1 VGGDDPPREILSK
14 EITTMWLL
22 PISVIAFTIALAIP
36 MSRYLAWIMDGKYTP
51 PRILAWFETRL
62 NSGPQTW
69 KQYAASMI
77 IFHFVLYVAGFAIL
91 AVQPLAPLN
100 PLGRGSLAPT
110 TLFHS
115 VCSFMMNTDLQ
126 HYSGDQHFSLF
137 SQHFFTFINF
147 FASASI
153 GFCCLVVIIRA
164 LRGDEKVGNFFVDMW
179 RAIAYMFLPVAF
191 LFGILCVQQGAPMTF
206 SYAQDVQTL
215 EQGAMGADEKGQPKP
230 QTLVKGPLAAFIPMK
245 QLGTNGGGFYGMNS
259 CHPYENP
266 TGLINWFQTVAMM
279 LFPFSLVLMYGRML
293 KRMKHAWTIF
303 AVMQSLMIATVLW
316 TICFDTLKPN
326 PGITAQPAGEPIVVP
341 DKSSPGGK
349 KSVPWPAVAGLPVE
363 QHLGNLE
370 GKEMR
375 FGTSAG
381 STFAAITVCVTDGGV
396 NCEHDSLNPI
406 AAISPFTGMW
416 LNCIYGGKGVG
427 MINMLLFIIT
437 AIFVA
442 GQMVGRTPEYLGR
455 KIGGR
460 EMKLAMIAVLMH
472 PIMILFP
479 SGLFAATDWGL
490 KSTSNPGPHGF
501 SQIIYQFSSA
511 SANNGS
517 AFDGLGVSYGLNN
530 NPSPPPAA
538 AAYDIATGITIVLG
552 RLIPIIAPIA
562 MAGFLGAKKKVPFGP
577 GTLRDDT
584 PTFGLLILGTIL
596 IIGALLFL
604 PVAALGPLAEHLGP
618 MPFGG

>member
-1 VGGDDPPREILSK
+1 
-14 EITTMWLL
+14 MWIL
-22 PISVIAFTIALAIP
+22 PISAILVP
-36 MSRYLAWIMDGKYTP
+36 ILLSVPVSRYLTWIMNGKYTP
-51 PRILAWFETRL
+51 PDFLAWIEKRL
-62 NSGPQTW
+62 DSGPQTW
-69 KQYAASMI
+69 KQYAAAMI
-77 IFHFVLYVAGFAIL
+77 LFHVVMFVFSFLIL
-91 AVQPLAPLN
+91 AVQAVAPMN
-100 PLGRGSLAPT
+100 ELGRGSLSPT
-110 TLFHS
+110 TVLHCVAAFIT
-115 VCSFMMNTDLQ
+115 NTDLQ
-126 HYSGDQHFSLF
+126 HYSGDQHFSLWSQFFF
-137 SQHFFTFINF
+137 SFPNFFT
-147 FASASI
+147 SASI
-153 GFCCLVVIIRA
+153 GFCCLVVIIRCF
-164 LRGDEKVGNFFVDMW
+164 RSDPHVGNFFVDMW
-179 RAIAYMFLPVAF
+179 RVMAYVFLPVAF
-191 LFGILCVQQGAPMTF
+191 LFGILCVQQGAPMNF
-206 SYAQDVQTL
+206 RYAQDVQTL
-215 EQGAMGADEKGQPKP
+215 EPGAMGADEKGQPKP
-230 QTLVKGPLAAFIPMK
+230 QTLITGPLAAFIPMK
-245 QLGTNGGGFYGMNS
+245 QLGTNGGGYYGMNS

-279 LFPFSLVLMYGRML
+279 LFPMSLVLMFGRML
-293 KRMKHAWTIF
+293 NRLRHAWVLF
-303 AVMQSLMIATVLW
+303 GVMQALMICTVVW
-316 TICFDTLKPN
+316 TIAFDTMKPN
-326 PGITAQPAGEPIVVP
+326 PGLTAQPAGVVIDVP

-349 KSVPWPAVAGLPVE
+349 KSVDWPAVAGLPVD

-370 GKEMR
+370 GKELR

-381 STFAAITVCVTDGGV
+381 ATFAAITVCVTDGGV

-427 MINMLLFIIT
+427 MINMLLYVIT
-437 AIFVA
+437 GIFVA
-442 GQMVGRTPEYLGR
+442 GQMVGRTPEYLGK
-455 KIGGR
+455 KIGAR

-479 SGLFAATDWGL
+479 TGLFAGTDWGL

-501 SQIIYQFSSA
+501 SQIVYQFSSA

-538 AAYDIATGITIVLG
+538 VAYDIATTIVIIIG

-562 MAGFLGAKKKVPFGP
+562 MAGFLGAKKSVPFGP